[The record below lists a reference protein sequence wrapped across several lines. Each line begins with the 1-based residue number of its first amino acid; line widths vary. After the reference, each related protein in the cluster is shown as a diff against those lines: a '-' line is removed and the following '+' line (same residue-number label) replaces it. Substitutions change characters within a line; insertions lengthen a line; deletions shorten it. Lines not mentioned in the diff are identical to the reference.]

1 MIFGAAFQVVLIG
14 DLEDVDR
21 RPQES
26 LGDHFGVII
35 RGGAQVAH
43 GDIHDAV
50 FLCGARQGRQRGRE
64 GSDPSSHTYK
74 DTAFFLSLCPVRRTY
89 MKLSPA
95 WTAVISLVPVLVLIT
110 LLAINIGV
118 FGSDAIL
125 GASQVALL
133 TSSGVCVLLASLFF
147 KTPWKEFEK
156 AIGHNFSDIA
166 GATLILFLIGGVSGT
181 WTMSGV
187 VPTFIYYGVKI
198 ISPKVFLLSACV
210 ICAVISVMTGSSW
223 TTIATIGV
231 ALLGIGRAEGFS
243 DGMIAGA
250 LISGAYF
257 GDKISPLS
265 DTTVMASSVNKVPLF
280 THIRYMFFTT
290 VPSMVIT
297 LIIFTVLGLSH
308 SGSEASQIDLY
319 TTVLAGKFHITPWL
333 FLVPAVTL
341 ALIWKRMP
349 ALPVLALSV
358 LAAAVAAL
366 VFQPGIIEDIG
377 AKVTEGSR
385 ARVLLAGTVESI
397 YNTLSLETGHPEVD
411 GLLATRG
418 MLGMLNTVFLI
429 LCAMCFGACM
439 QASGMIAR
447 LAQLLDP
454 FTRTRTGLVA
464 STVVTGTTLN
474 GIVSDQYLSILL
486 TSNIF
491 GKTFRDRGYEGRLLS
506 RSVEDSAT
514 VTSPLFPWSSC
525 GMTQATILSV
535 PTLTYAPFCFFNLI
549 SPLMSICIAAIG
561 WKIVHPRPSPSPKE
575 Q

>member
-1 MIFGAAFQVVLIG
+1 MKQA
-14 DLEDVDR
+14 
-21 RPQES
+21 P
-26 LGDHFGVII
+26 
-35 RGGAQVAH
+35 
-43 GDIHDAV
+43 
-50 FLCGARQGRQRGRE
+50 AR
-64 GSDPSSHTYK
+64 T
-74 DTAFFLSLCPVRRTY
+74 
-89 MKLSPA
+89 
-95 WTAVISLVPVLVLIT
+95 VISLIPVLVLVS
-110 LLAINIGV
+110 LLAVNIGI
-118 FGSDAIL
+118 FGADAIL

-133 TSSGVCVLLASLFF
+133 ASAGICVFLATVFF
-147 KTPWKEFEK
+147 KTPWKAFEE
-156 AIGHNFSDIA
+156 AIAKNFSDVA
-166 GATLILFLIGGVSGT
+166 GSILILFLIGAVSGT

-187 VPTFIYYGVKI
+187 VPAFIYYGVKI

-250 LISGAYF
+250 IISGAYF

-290 VPSMVIT
+290 VPSMAIT
-297 LIIFTVLGLSH
+297 LVIFTVLGLSH
-308 SGSEASQIDLY
+308 SSAEASRIDLY
-319 TTVLAGKFHITPWL
+319 TTVLSQKFHITPWL
-333 FLVPAVTL
+333 FLVPALTL
-341 ALIWKRMP
+341 VLIGKRMP
-349 ALPVLALSV
+349 ALPVLAVSV
-358 LAAAVAAL
+358 LVASVAAL
-366 VFQPGIIEDIG
+366 VFQPDIIESLG

-411 GLLATRG
+411 GLLSTRG

-447 LAQLLDP
+447 LARLLDP
-454 FTRTRTGLVA
+454 LTRTRTGLVA

-491 GKTFRDRGYEGRLLS
+491 GGTFRDRGYEQRLLS

-514 VTSPLFPWSSC
+514 VTSPLIPWSSC

-535 PTLTYAPFCFFNLI
+535 STLTYAPFCFFNLI
-549 SPLMSICIAAIG
+549 SPLMSILVAALG
-561 WKIVHPRPSPSPKE
+561 WKIVKAD

>member
-1 MIFGAAFQVVLIG
+1 MKQSAAGTILSLIPVIVLIA
-14 DLEDVDR
+14 LLSVNI
-21 RPQES
+21 S
-26 LGDHFGVII
+26 LY
-35 RGGAQVAH
+35 
-43 GDIHDAV
+43 
-50 FLCGARQGRQRGRE
+50 
-64 GSDPSSHTYK
+64 GSDS
-74 DTAFFLSLCPVRRTY
+74 
-89 MKLSPA
+89 
-95 WTAVISLVPVLVLIT
+95 
-110 LLAINIGV
+110 
-118 FGSDAIL
+118 IL

-133 TSSGVCVLLASLFF
+133 ASAGVCVLLASTFF
-147 KTPWKEFEK
+147 KTPWKAFEK
-156 AIGHNFSDIA
+156 AIGSNFADVA
-166 GATLILFLIGGVSGT
+166 GATLILFLIGAVSGT

-187 VPTFIYYGVKI
+187 VPAFIYYGVKI

-250 LISGAYF
+250 IISGAYF

-297 LIIFTVLGLSH
+297 LIVFTILGLSH
-308 SGSEASQIDLY
+308 HGTEASQIDLY
-319 TTVLAGKFHITPWL
+319 TSVLAGKFHITPWL
-333 FLVPAVTL
+333 FLVPVVTL
-341 ALIWKRMP
+341 VLIWRRMP
-349 ALPVLALSV
+349 ALPVLAISV
-358 LAAAVAAL
+358 LCAAVTAL
-366 VFQPGIIEDIG
+366 IFQPDIIAGIG

-385 ARVLLAGTVESI
+385 TRVLLVGTVESI
-397 YNTLSLETGHPEVD
+397 YNTLSLETGHAEVD
-411 GLLATRG
+411 GLLSTRG

-447 LAQLLDP
+447 LARLLDP
-454 FTRTRTGLVA
+454 LTRTRTGLVA

-491 GKTFRDRGYEGRLLS
+491 GETFRSRGYEARLLS

-535 PTLTYAPFCFFNLI
+535 PTLTYAPFCIFNLL
-549 SPLMSICIAAIG
+549 SPLMSIFIAFIG
-561 WKIVHPRPSPSPKE
+561 WKIVRPLSAN
-575 Q
+575 